1 MKEILRTIAVLCL
14 FPLAGCIV
22 GPDYT
27 PVSKAMPSQW
37 DQLLSGEMTHE
48 PNLPIRWWYVLE
60 DPTLNELVEQAR
72 ANNPTLEAAGWRIL
86 EVRATRDYVLGEYY
100 PSLDAVG
107 SYNRVRSS
115 DYGLA
120 KPQNGNSNRA
130 RSLYSAGFDAS
141 WELYLFGQF
150 DRAVESAQASFEAE
164 IENYHDILISL
175 YAEVA
180 ANYVDMRTTQAR
192 LQFARENLELQ
203 KQTLKLAESR
213 FRAGLVPELD
223 VEQAKLNLNNTE
235 SAIPLLLSRE
245 QADNYRLCVLTGLN
259 PGQLSQQLSEPGAVP
274 RLDTQAQVILPAQLL
289 RQRPDIRRA
298 ERQLAAQTANIGLAE
313 GDLYPSF
320 TLNGSIALQATDF
333 SDMTKD
339 GSEAYSFGPGFRW
352 AIFDANRIKN
362 NIRIQETRTQQLFY
376 HYQQTVLTAQEEVE
390 NAITD
395 FIQEKRRNVSLAQSV
410 DSAKRSSVLVE
421 TLYKS
426 GLTDFQNVL
435 VTQRAL
441 SAQQDSLAESQGQ
454 MAQNLIQ
461 LYKALGGGWN
471 PDRPELTG
479 DPNELMQP
487 DSQITSS
494 N

>member
-1 MKEILRTIAVLCL
+1 MVISSLLL
-14 FPLAGCIV
+14 LAGCV
-22 GPDYT
+22 LGPDYT

-37 DQLLSGEMTHE
+37 NQSLSGEMAHE
-48 PNLPIRWWYVLE
+48 PNLPVRWWEVLE
-60 DPTLNELVEQAR
+60 DTTLNGLIEQAR
-72 ANNPTLEAAGWRIL
+72 ANNPTLEAAGWRIH
-86 EVRATRDYVLGEYY
+86 EVRATRDYVLGRYY
-100 PSLDAVG
+100 PNVDAVG

-115 DYGLA
+115 DYGLV
-120 KPQNGNSNRA
+120 KSQNGNRNNAS
-130 RSLYSAGFDAS
+130 SLYSAGFDAS

-180 ANYVDMRTTQAR
+180 ANYVDLRTTQAR
-192 LQFARENLELQ
+192 IQFAGENLELQ

-213 FRAGLVPELD
+213 FKAGLVPELD
-223 VEQAKLNLNNTE
+223 IEQAKLNLTNTE
-235 SAIPLLLSRE
+235 SDIPLLLSRE
-245 QADNYRLCVLTGLN
+245 QADNHRLCVLTGLN
-259 PGQLSQQLSEPGAVP
+259 PGELSRQLSGPGLVP
-274 RLDTQAQVILPAQLL
+274 RLNTQARIILPAQLL

-313 GDLYPSF
+313 GDLYPTF

-333 SDMTKD
+333 SDITRD

-376 HYQQTVLTAQEEVE
+376 QYQQTVLTAQEEVE

-395 FIQEKRRNVSLAQSV
+395 FIQEKRRNLSLAQSV

-435 VTQRAL
+435 VTQRSL
-441 SAQQDSLAESQGQ
+441 SAQQDSLAASQGQ
-454 MAQNLIQ
+454 MAQNLIR
-461 LYKALGGGWN
+461 LYKALGGGWDPSQ
-471 PDRPELTG
+471 PDWID
-479 DPNELMQP
+479 DPNEPVQP
-487 DSQITSS
+487 DAQAANSR
-494 N
+494 